1 MTTSHIIVDYPF
13 TYEAAIVPP
22 GKRNLRRF
30 EITDKVPV
38 RLPAIEAEDFP
49 IAFRIAESRQ
59 EGKYVDYRFHEGRF
73 YVATTPKVTEAE
85 FIAKVAAEDNVYVP
99 VLFHEWTKDI
109 PSIGYYGNDATK
121 KIKSNEIAG
130 QISHDNRR
138 ESVTAVLDNL
148 PFDCIFSDGQLWRVA
163 YEPVWKFS
171 PSTSIYARGKENS
184 SFDLDVCDSAWMTPE
199 RRSQH
204 WQYHRIFGLDEL
216 EVGKQVIVENEFE
229 PDENFDIKCYGDVE
243 ILRPDLLQHRLPER
257 RIIAK
262 VSDFMGRIR
271 SLVYDASVG
280 YFEAYA
286 KLRDEW
292 YAIIR
297 ADDFSTMSAE
307 LTPGFLDAIDE
318 LLARDDHPALF
329 GDPMRPSKSSEYPY
343 GLDVAVEQYR
353 RQRMS
358 PGHDAQLTLAIPAP
372 RF

>member
-1 MTTSHIIVDYPF
+1 MTMSHIIIDYPF
-13 TYEAAIVPP
+13 TYEAAIVPR

-38 RLPAIEAEDFP
+38 RLPAIDAEDFP
-49 IAFRIAESRQ
+49 IALRVAESR
-59 EGKYVDYRFHEGRF
+59 ESGKYVDYRFHDGRF

-85 FIAKVAAEDNVYVP
+85 FIAKVAAEDNVFVP
-99 VLFHEWTKDI
+99 ILFHEWTKGI
-109 PSIGYYGNDATK
+109 PSIGYYGNEKTK
-121 KIKSNEIAG
+121 NIKFNEIDG
-130 QISHDNRR
+130 QVNHDNRR
-138 ESVTAVLDNL
+138 EAVTAVLDNL

-171 PSTSIYARGKENS
+171 PSTSIYARGNENS
-184 SFDLDVCDSAWMTPE
+184 SFDLDVCESAWRTPE
-199 RRSQH
+199 SRSQH

-216 EVGKQVIVENEFE
+216 EFGKQVIKENEFD
-229 PDENFDIKCYGDVE
+229 PDENFDIRCFGDVE

-257 RIIAK
+257 RIVAK
-262 VSDFMGRIR
+262 VSDFMGRV
-271 SLVYDASVG
+271 SPHMHAANVG
-280 YFEAYA
+280 YFETFAN
-286 KLRDEW
+286 LRDEW

-297 ADDFSTMSAE
+297 SEDFSGISAE
-307 LTPGFLDAIDE
+307 LTPGFLYAIDD
-318 LLARDDHPALF
+318 LLARDDHPVPIDDL
-329 GDPMRPSKSSEYPY
+329 MRPSKSNEYPY